1 MNSAL
6 TCQVSYCLP
15 KQG

>member
-6 TCQVSYCLP
+6 ICQVSYCLP